1 MERTLGQCGRRVQ
14 GSWRFCVPGSI
25 QTPKPFDRNL
35 AYQLYR
41 QVLGPIEEI
50 ISQKTRLSFVLD
62 GALTSLPPQVLIT
75 TDPDG
80 KDLNSLIGL
89 FVNTPLQSCH
99 PSQVSRFFEDEKSTV
114 AALKPMIGFGDPVFD
129 RTTRTTGRPEGGGS
143 QPEPD
148 QLLPRRDRRYQRT
161 RRSVACSSGDR

>member
-1 MERTLGQCGRRVQ
+1 MRKMYPRKLRL
-14 GSWRFCVPGSI
+14 CVAGLDPDA
-25 QTPKPFDRNL
+25 PKPFDRNL

-75 TDPDG
+75 SDPEG
-80 KDLNSLIGL
+80 KDLASLDWLIRKYAITVL
-89 FVNTPLQSCH
+89 
-99 PSQVSRFFEDEKSTV
+99 PSVASLKVLRGAKSIV
-114 AALKPMIGFGDPVFD
+114 AAAKPMIGFGDPVFD
-129 RTTRTTGRPEGGGS
+129 RTAQTGAKTEGRGS

-148 QLLPRRDRRYQRT
+148 QLFT
-161 RRSVACSSGDR
+161 AA